1 MIVLSSYAHSLLERA
16 YQFSLLFRLQTAIV
30 ELFTLDGNYKSNS
43 FIIVSIL
50 MILFIWGITRYIFI
64 ATLKYVKQY
73 VKPKVTLLTTTAK
86 HLSRLTITFMNWL
99 LHLLPSSIQTY
110 YLILCYFL
118 LLCPCFYIIQLSD
131 IIWCLSSCV

>member
-73 VKPKVTLLTTTAK
+73 VKPKVTLLTTTAE
-86 HLSRLTITFMNWL
+86 HLSRLTITFMN
-99 LHLLPSSIQTY
+99 
-110 YLILCYFL
+110 
-118 LLCPCFYIIQLSD
+118 
-131 IIWCLSSCV
+131 